1 MFPKAKKSTAFIVC
15 HGILENKL
23 FCEGRLPSEAQVNS
37 YTYRTNYQEITGKP
51 IPKRGGGESTTR
63 SPSWVLLNY
72 F

>member
-37 YTYRTNYQEITGKP
+37 YTWEAKLDLVGQYGRY
-51 IPKRGGGESTTR
+51 
-63 SPSWVLLNY
+63 
-72 F
+72 